1 MSVPIGPLLIDLVL
15 HFIHLVNSTSAAI
28 HLSNIMNI
36 LYFQLLEP
44 LLFENIIHKGQYR
57 ISY

>member
-15 HFIHLVNSTSAAI
+15 HFIHLVNSTYVAI
-28 HLSNIMNI
+28 NLSNIMNI
-36 LYFQLLEP
+36 LYFHLLEP
-44 LLFENIIHKGQYR
+44 LLFENIIHKDQYR